1 MDPSELP
8 EDGKRRICPLAATL
22 TDTHFKMACFASQW
36 APSDDWAVEDLEEI
50 ISAVDAIET
59 EMDGEYDV
67 FILED
72 SYEEGEEEITSD
84 LEDAF
89 HSQAFSQDGG
99 RPPSQ
104 SPLDHFKWM
113 WVRVTISA
121 LVLEYYYFIILKEYG
136 AVKEI
141 K

>member
-1 MDPSELP
+1 
-8 EDGKRRICPLAATL
+8 
-22 TDTHFKMACFASQW
+22 MACFASQW
-36 APSDDWAVEDLEEI
+36 APSDDWAVGDLEEI

-89 HSQAFSQDGG
+89 HTQASSQDGG

-104 SPLDHFKWM
+104 SALDHFKWM
-113 WVRVTISA
+113 WVRGTISA